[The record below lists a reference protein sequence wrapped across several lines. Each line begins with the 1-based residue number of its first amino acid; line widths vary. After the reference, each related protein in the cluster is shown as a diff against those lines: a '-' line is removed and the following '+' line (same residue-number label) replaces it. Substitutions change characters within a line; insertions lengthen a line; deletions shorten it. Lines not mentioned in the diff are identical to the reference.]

1 MRVENLKSNRK
12 TFHTNEKLLSSY
24 RETGDLRIRN
34 QIVVNNMGL
43 VYAAAKKRVN
53 IHTSFTFEDLVQ
65 EGTIGMIKGIERFD
79 LGKNTRFSTYVYY
92 WINQQMDRAIMNTGY
107 LIRLPAY
114 IYEKINTLNS
124 VEKIY
129 GDISENLD
137 QLIDDADISKD
148 EYTSINYYR
157 NNYSYFSS
165 LNIVIDIDNE
175 NSHIELQDF
184 IPSKDPLL
192 EDTIVEQDL
201 KNQIDNTLNM
211 LTDREKDIIESRFGI
226 KTGEVQT
233 LEEIGQKYN
242 LTRERIRQIE
252 TRALEKILALES
264 KNNLREFLSY
274 P

>member
-24 RETGDLRIRN
+24 KETGDLRIRN
-34 QIVVNNMGL
+34 QIIVNNMGL
-43 VYAAAKKRVN
+43 VYVAAQKRVN

-79 LGKNTRFSTYVYY
+79 LSKNTRFSTYVYY

-129 GDISENLD
+129 GDISQNLD

-233 LEEIGQKYN
+233 LEEIGQRYD